1 MAVGRVG
8 KNEKV
13 EVLAKLPLF
22 ARCSRRELGHI
33 ADICVEEEKK
43 AGSVLTHEG
52 QDGGLAFVVLE
63 GDAEVRQGR
72 KALGTVGPGEVIGE
86 LALIDGRPRSASV
99 HATTD
104 LRVLEINSDDFSAL
118 LDKMPHFT
126 RNLLVSLSLRIR
138 QMDERWKVEL

>member
-1 MAVGRVG
+1 MAAGRFG
-8 KNEKV
+8 KNDKV
-13 EVLAKLPLF
+13 DVLAKLPLF
-22 ARCSRRELGHI
+22 ARCSRRELGRI

-52 QDGGLAFVVLE
+52 QAGGVAFVIVE

-72 KALGTVGPGEVIGE
+72 RVLGSVGPGEVIGE

-104 LRVLEINSDDFSAL
+104 LRVLEISSDDFSTL
-118 LDKMPHFT
+118 LDDMPHFT

-138 QMDERWKVEL
+138 QMDEHWKAEL